1 VRLDPIVIVPYDPAW
16 PGRFDEQRARLAPVL
31 HPWLTRDLEHLG
43 STAVPG
49 LPAKNIIDMLA
60 VVGDIDAAR
69 DARRPLHELG
79 WRDAPEPEDDADRQ
93 LSFCYP
99 SVARRSHHLH
109 VVEAR
114 APGWVGWL
122 AFRDYLRSNDAVAR
136 AYGELKVR
144 LALEHG
150 NNPDD
155 RQAYRDGKADFV
167 TAVTRRALA
176 DDASAP

>member
-1 VRLDPIVIVPYDPAW
+1 MRLDPIVIVPYDPAW
-16 PGRFDEQRARLAPVL
+16 PARFDQQRARLAPVL
-31 HPWLTRDLEHLG
+31 RPWLTRGVEHLG

-49 LPAKNIIDMLA
+49 LPAKNIIDVLA
-60 VVGDIDAAR
+60 VVDEIDAVR
-69 DARRPLHELG
+69 DARPSLHELG
-79 WRDAPEPEDDADRQ
+79 WRDAPEPEDDADRR

-99 SVARRSHHLH
+99 SVARRTHHLH

-114 APGWVGWL
+114 DPAWVGWL
-122 AFRDYLRSNDAVAR
+122 AFRDYLRRHDAVAR

-150 NNPDD
+150 GDPDD
-155 RQAYRDGKADFV
+155 RQAYRDGKAAFV

-176 DDASAP
+176 DGPSPP